1 MFKNKIILATNNIHK
16 VYECKNILTNYEV
29 YAFGDI
35 MQAFEIE
42 ENGISF
48 KENALIKSRAVFN
61 ALSKDQQEEFIVL
74 SDDSGICVE
83 ALDGRPGIYSARFSK
98 SQNDEGNR
106 KKLIDELQKK
116 GIFES
121 KAFYTAAIGISSKF
135 GDLSSHG
142 WMHGKVICE
151 ERGKNGFGYDPLF
164 IPNGFTKTLAQLDD
178 SCKNLISHRFKAL
191 NLAQILIKV
200 LSRAY

>member
-1 MFKNKIILATNNIHK
+1 MFKNKIILATNNAHK

-29 YAFGDI
+29 YAFSDI
-35 MQAFEIE
+35 IQAFDIE
-42 ENGISF
+42 ENGASF

-61 ALSKDQQEEFIVL
+61 ALDKDKQNDFIVL

-83 ALDGRPGIYSARFSK
+83 ALDGKPGIYSARFSK
-98 SQNDEGNR
+98 SQTDKDNR

-135 GDLSSHG
+135 GDFSSHG

-151 ERGKNGFGYDPLF
+151 ERGENGFGYDSLF
-164 IPNGFTKTLAQLDD
+164 IPDGFTKTLAQLEDHD
-178 SCKNLISHRFKAL
+178 KNLISHRFKAL

-200 LSRAY
+200 LSKAY